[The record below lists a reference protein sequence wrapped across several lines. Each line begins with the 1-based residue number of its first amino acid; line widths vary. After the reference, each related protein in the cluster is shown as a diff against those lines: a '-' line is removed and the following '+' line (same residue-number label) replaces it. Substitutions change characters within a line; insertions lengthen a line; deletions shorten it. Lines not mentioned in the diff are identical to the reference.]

1 MALQSIGMSHDEV
14 IADRLG
20 VLRTMSPAQVAQM
33 LGLLPHAA
41 ALLVGVGELHQ
52 ALSPTARGL
61 SVVGSSGGAVARP
74 PDLKR
79 IALAVG
85 HTMSIRT
92 TLEMLEPAAL
102 QLTTVLASFGGSLD
116 AAEFARELEPVDP
129 ARRDELVESL
139 VVRLLAERRGP
150 TLALRPGVGDFLRPP
165 GRPLDR
171 LLLDQHITSDS
182 IAKTLRRL
190 DAAFVPSRKSQR
202 ISELRAIIGS
212 VDSLALL
219 ASKMPSNTRQMFD
232 ALVDAGPRGAAPG
245 DIGVPYW
252 QVRTYSPVPA
262 NHPVAALRQ
271 LNDMGLIWIDETIQR
286 IGLWLEVHAA
296 VRGRLF
302 VEWPA
307 PAPVHLAALHGHTV
321 QLPPVLMVLQN
332 LLRLAALEPLPGL
345 KTRGIGVRT
354 TKDLAK
360 RLGVGVAR
368 TTLLVDLAQGL
379 GLIEEVSKWVRSG
392 RTGSWQ
398 YSYRTQAAAAFEWN
412 RVDAIGQ
419 WASLVAA
426 WIEGRGA
433 THDAAPSP
441 THRRQAVADLI
452 ALPPGVGITAHAFA
466 DWFCQHH
473 VGARH
478 DAAGTLHDELAALDL
493 IPTTGTAGLT
503 ALARELITD
512 PASAA
517 ALLPDVVSTFVVQ
530 ADLTI
535 VAPPALA
542 SELRSR
548 LDRLCTVES
557 DSSVVVFRLDPTR
570 IATELADGESAES
583 MIEFLTGSSS
593 APVASSVGQM
603 IRDVERR
610 RAGLTIAAAATVVTA
625 DDVLGLAEAVKVKA
639 ARLTL
644 LAPTVAVSELPLP
657 KVLAALRAKGLAPT
671 GSASPNGDAD
681 EEIVHNPWRAVPR
694 PSAVTLIHPS
704 MEHITEIVANA
715 T

>member
-1 MALQSIGMSHDEV
+1 
-14 IADRLG
+14 
-20 VLRTMSPAQVAQM
+20 
-33 LGLLPHAA
+33 
-41 ALLVGVGELHQ
+41 
-52 ALSPTARGL
+52 
-61 SVVGSSGGAVARP
+61 
-74 PDLKR
+74 
-79 IALAVG
+79 
-85 HTMSIRT
+85 
-92 TLEMLEPAAL
+92 
-102 QLTTVLASFGGSLD
+102 
-116 AAEFARELEPVDP
+116 
-129 ARRDELVESL
+129 
-139 VVRLLAERRGP
+139 
-150 TLALRPGVGDFLRPP
+150 LALRPGVGDFLRPP

-570 IATELADGESAES
+570 IATELAG
-583 MIEFLTGSSS
+583 
-593 APVASSVGQM
+593 
-603 IRDVERR
+603 